1 MLTNTNTHYRNTLLH
16 VAQQHNVKALLLILQ
31 CNETVITYQSGE
43 QELDQTLR
51 TFPANIHKHSYAEEQ
66 RRRRQRVKINT
77 QQHLIITA
85 KPDLLL
91 HCCFFQ

>member
-51 TFPANIHKHSYAEEQ
+51 TFPANIQSHHKHSYAEEQ
-66 RRRRQRVKINT
+66 QRRQQRVKINT
-77 QQHLIITA
+77 Q
-85 KPDLLL
+85 
-91 HCCFFQ
+91 